1 MVYVVMTCELMLYVL
16 MAYVNE
22 YGLYTYGQ
30 YRIAMATHIIAA
42 IMHACAHARTHAR
55 THTAAGCEPSGC
67 AFSLMPCTNTCAW
80 H

>member
-30 YRIAMATHIIAA
+30 YSIAMATHIIAGR
-42 IMHACAHARTHAR
+42 MHACAHARMHARVRTHAR
-55 THTAAGCEPSGC
+55 TQLLDVNRRDVHSV
-67 AFSLMPCTNTCAW
+67 
-80 H
+80 